1 MKRKS
6 VLAIL
11 LVSTQLAMTG
21 CGGTSA
27 TEIPLMSRTTKQQVL
42 DYYADSLKYDAV
54 ITRASDEDKEK
65 RKYEEHIVTDNE
77 TIEQLTS
84 LYKQAESNLQ
94 NVEYIADG
102 AVIEEELFNYI
113 KGYLNDLQISG
124 GKIAEDGITSAIG
137 YYFVDVEYSTAP
149 STYGDF
155 TSLASLIGI
164 RGAFKENYMTGEVTK
179 DDGFIAAALDAG
191 NKYFLENNINNTLL
205 YDDTNLF
212 QVVDGRNGVENSG
225 ITETNNEIT
234 DSNTGEETTNT
245 DVDVET
251 GDETAEID
259 GNTDTEEL
267 VEENTEEKAAESV
280 EETDEN
286 TEETEYTAEDTRIED
301 TAVND
306 IDNTTNIKYNEPV
319 SSGNRAVKFDVNYI
333 NSIVG
338 ASSENMYTMPK
349 LSTVYNIP
357 SSSGISGA
365 GVYPCGIGG
374 MKLFGYNRDKSSGT
388 LTLRYVF
395 QESESGD
402 GTIKCINIY
411 PKEMRNEI
419 PQFAADS
426 NVIIPEYLMQEFE
439 ILVERADR
447 AIVNCDLTT
456 LISDS
461 IFTDLGF
468 GVLRG
473 YKKDSTDILKHMSVI
488 RQVISRSIDNNAYVL
503 EIESTIIEGAKS
515 SNVQG
520 TYRDKSYIVIQQF
533 GKEFK
538 ITDWVRVS
546 RDVTDE
552 PDIDAGNSTL
562 KRLVALNLT
571 GEVSSTT
578 KKEVTN
584 LIEDLYRAS
593 TYRKLSG
600 PYEVETSDGVMT
612 YERGMYDCFNNDV
625 NLLRSDKKEELN
637 SNIRGYLTAYGTN
650 TKCVYDGVIDEW
662 IGGYKNQVEFTTEE
676 IMTYGDNEAGRYF
689 RTYYLASKMNDV
701 WYIDE
706 MTVLDTEELDVSE
719 ISDIQSRISN
729 NSITED
735 GTES

>member
-1 MKRKS
+1 MLHHKDRERGNHRNMKRKS
-6 VLAIL
+6 VIAIF
-11 LVSTQLAMTG
+11 LVATQLVMTG

-27 TEIPLMSRTTKQQVL
+27 VDVPLMSRTTKQQVL

-54 ITRASDEDKEK
+54 ITRASDEEKEK
-65 RKYEEHIVTDNE
+65 TKYEEHIVTDSE
-77 TIEQLTS
+77 TIDQITS

-94 NVEYIADG
+94 NTEYIADG
-102 AVIEEELFNYI
+102 AVIDEELFNYI

-124 GKIAEDGITSAIG
+124 GKIPENGITSAIG
-137 YYFVDVEYSTAP
+137 YYFIDVEYNTAP
-149 STYGDF
+149 STYGEF
-155 TSLASLIGI
+155 TNLASLIGL

-191 NKYFLENNINNTLL
+191 NKYFLENNINKTLV

-212 QVVDGRNGVENSG
+212 QAIDGRIGIENSG
-225 ITETNNEIT
+225 ITETADHTIDETVDTEVDGAGTEVSEENTAE
-234 DSNTGEETTNT
+234 DSEVTEDGNTSDGAIAEEET
-245 DVDVET
+245 V
-251 GDETAEID
+251 GDETTADVTNEIS
-259 GNTDTEEL
+259 NITDTQ
-267 VEENTEEKAAESV
+267 
-280 EETDEN
+280 
-286 TEETEYTAEDTRIED
+286 
-301 TAVND
+301 
-306 IDNTTNIKYNEPV
+306 YNEPV

-338 ASSENMYTMPK
+338 ASAENMYTMPK
-349 LSTVYNIP
+349 ISTIYNIP
-357 SSSGISGA
+357 SSNGISGA
-365 GVYPCGIGG
+365 GIYPCGIGG
-374 MKLFGYNRDKSSGT
+374 MKLFGYNREKSSGT

-395 QESESGD
+395 QESEDGD
-402 GTIKCINIY
+402 GTISCINIY

-439 ILVERADR
+439 VLVERADR

-503 EIESTIIEGAKS
+503 EIESTIVEGAKS

-552 PDIDAGNSTL
+552 PDIDTGNSTL

-571 GEVSSTT
+571 GEVSDTT
-578 KKEVTN
+578 KKEVTT
-584 LIEDLYRAS
+584 LINDLYRAS

-600 PYEVETSDGVMT
+600 PYEIKTSDGTVT
-612 YERGMYDCFNNDV
+612 YDRGMYDCFNNDV
-625 NLLRSDKKEELN
+625 KLLRSDKKEELN
-637 SNIRGYLTAYGTN
+637 SRIRSYLTAYGTD
-650 TKCVYDGVIDEW
+650 TKCVYSGTVDEW

-676 IMTYGDNEAGRYF
+676 VMVYGDNEAGRYF

-706 MTVLDTEELDVSE
+706 MKILDTEEIDASE
-719 ISDIQSRISN
+719 ISDIQGRVSG
-729 NSITED
+729 NSLVEESTEN
-735 GTES
+735 

>member
-6 VLAIL
+6 VIAIF
-11 LVSTQLAMTG
+11 LVATQLVMTG

-27 TEIPLMSRTTKQQVL
+27 VDVPLMSRTTKQQVL

-54 ITRASDEDKEK
+54 ITRASDEEKEK
-65 RKYEEHIVTDNE
+65 TKYEEHIVTDSE
-77 TIEQLTS
+77 TIDQITS

-94 NVEYIADG
+94 NTEYIADG
-102 AVIEEELFNYI
+102 AVIDEELFNYI

-124 GKIAEDGITSAIG
+124 GKIPENGITSAIG
-137 YYFVDVEYSTAP
+137 YYFIDVEYNTAP
-149 STYGDF
+149 STYGEF
-155 TSLASLIGI
+155 TNLASLIGL

-191 NKYFLENNINNTLL
+191 NKYFLENNINKTLV

-212 QVVDGRNGVENSG
+212 QAIDGRIGIENSG
-225 ITETNNEIT
+225 ITETADHT
-234 DSNTGEETTNT
+234 
-245 DVDVET
+245 V
-251 GDETAEID
+251 DETVDTEVDGAGTEVSEENTAEDSEVTED
-259 GNTDTEEL
+259 GNTSDG
-267 VEENTEEKAAESV
+267 AIAE
-280 EETDEN
+280 EETVEDE
-286 TEETEYTAEDTRIED
+286 TTADVTNEISNITDTQ
-301 TAVND
+301 
-306 IDNTTNIKYNEPV
+306 YNEPV

-338 ASSENMYTMPK
+338 ASAENMYTMPK
-349 LSTVYNIP
+349 ISTIYNIP
-357 SSSGISGA
+357 SSNGISGA
-365 GVYPCGIGG
+365 GIYPCGIGG
-374 MKLFGYNRDKSSGT
+374 MKLFGYNREKSSGT

-395 QESESGD
+395 QESEDGD
-402 GTIKCINIY
+402 GTISCINIY

-439 ILVERADR
+439 VLVERADR

-503 EIESTIIEGAKS
+503 EIESTIVEGAKS

-552 PDIDAGNSTL
+552 PDIDYGNSTL

-571 GEVSSTT
+571 GEVSDTT
-578 KKEVTN
+578 KKEVTT
-584 LIEDLYRAS
+584 LINDLYRAS

-600 PYEVETSDGVMT
+600 PYEIKTSDGTVT
-612 YERGMYDCFNNDV
+612 YDRGMYDCFNNDV
-625 NLLRSDKKEELN
+625 KLLRSDKKEELN
-637 SNIRGYLTAYGTN
+637 SRIRSYLTAYGTD
-650 TKCVYDGVIDEW
+650 TKCVYSGTVDEW

-676 IMTYGDNEAGRYF
+676 VMVYGDNEAGRYF

-706 MTVLDTEELDVSE
+706 MKILDTEEIDASE
-719 ISDIQSRISN
+719 ISDIQGRVSG
-729 NSITED
+729 NSLVEESTEN
-735 GTES
+735 

>member
-1 MKRKS
+1 MLYYKDRERGNYRNMKRKS
-6 VLAIL
+6 VIAVF
-11 LVSTQLAMTG
+11 LVATQLVMAG

-27 TEIPLMSRTTKQQVL
+27 VEVPLMSRTTKQQVL

-54 ITRASDEDKEK
+54 ITRASDEEKEK
-65 RKYEEHIVTDNE
+65 TKYEEHIVTDSE
-77 TIEQLTS
+77 TIEQLTG

-94 NVEYIADG
+94 SIEYIADG
-102 AVIEEELFNYI
+102 AVIDEELFNYI

-124 GKIAEDGITSAIG
+124 GKIPENGITSAIG
-137 YYFVDVEYSTAP
+137 YYFVDVEYNTAP
-149 STYGDF
+149 STYGEF
-155 TSLASLIGI
+155 TNLASLIGL

-191 NKYFLENNINNTLL
+191 NKYFLENNINKTLV

-212 QVVDGRNGVENSG
+212 QVIDGRIGIENSG
-225 ITETNNEIT
+225 ITETADHT
-234 DSNTGEETTNT
+234 
-245 DVDVET
+245 V
-251 GDETAEID
+251 DETVNTEADGAGTEVSEENTAEDSEVTED
-259 GNTDTEEL
+259 GNTSDG
-267 VEENTEEKAAESV
+267 AIAE
-280 EETDEN
+280 EETVEDE
-286 TEETEYTAEDTRIED
+286 TTADVTNEISNITDTQ
-301 TAVND
+301 
-306 IDNTTNIKYNEPV
+306 YNEPV

-338 ASSENMYTMPK
+338 ASAENMYTMPK
-349 LSTVYNIP
+349 ISTVYNIP
-357 SSSGISGA
+357 SSNGISGA
-365 GVYPCGIGG
+365 GIYPCGIGG
-374 MKLFGYNRDKSSGT
+374 MKLFGYNREKSSGT

-395 QESESGD
+395 QESEDGD
-402 GTIKCINIY
+402 GTIACINIY
-411 PKEMRNEI
+411 PKEMKNEI

-439 ILVERADR
+439 VLVERADR

-503 EIESTIIEGAKS
+503 EIESTIVEGAKS

-552 PDIDAGNSTL
+552 PDIDYGNSTL

-571 GEVSSTT
+571 GEVSDTT
-578 KKEVTN
+578 KKEVTS
-584 LIEDLYRAS
+584 LINDLYKAS

-600 PYEVETSDGVMT
+600 PYEVETSDGVTT

-625 NLLRSDKKEELN
+625 KLLRSDKKEELN
-637 SNIRGYLTAYGTN
+637 SKIRSYLTAYGTN
-650 TKCVYDGVIDEW
+650 TECVYSGVVDEW

-676 IMTYGDNEAGRYF
+676 LMVYGDSEAGRYF

-706 MTVLDTEELDVSE
+706 MTILDTEELDASE
-719 ISDIQSRISN
+719 IGSIQSRISG
-729 NSITED
+729 NSVTEE

>member
-1 MKRKS
+1 MLHHKDRERGNHRNMKRKS
-6 VLAIL
+6 VIAIF
-11 LVSTQLAMTG
+11 LVATQLVMTG

-27 TEIPLMSRTTKQQVL
+27 VDVPLMSRTTKQQVL

-54 ITRASDEDKEK
+54 ITRASDEEKEK
-65 RKYEEHIVTDNE
+65 TKYEEHIVTDSE
-77 TIEQLTS
+77 TIDQITS

-94 NVEYIADG
+94 NTEYIADG
-102 AVIEEELFNYI
+102 AVIDEELFNYI

-124 GKIAEDGITSAIG
+124 GKIPENGITSAIG
-137 YYFVDVEYSTAP
+137 YYFIDVEYNTAP
-149 STYGDF
+149 STYGEF
-155 TSLASLIGI
+155 TNLASLIGL

-191 NKYFLENNINNTLL
+191 NKYFLENNINKTLV

-212 QVVDGRNGVENSG
+212 QAIDGRIGIENSG
-225 ITETNNEIT
+225 ITETADHTI
-234 DSNTGEETTNT
+234 
-245 DVDVET
+245 
-251 GDETAEID
+251 DETVDTEVDGAGTEVSEENTAEDSEVTED
-259 GNTDTEEL
+259 GNTSDG
-267 VEENTEEKAAESV
+267 AIAE
-280 EETDEN
+280 EETVEDE
-286 TEETEYTAEDTRIED
+286 TTADVTNEISNITDTQ
-301 TAVND
+301 
-306 IDNTTNIKYNEPV
+306 YNEPV

-338 ASSENMYTMPK
+338 ASAENMYTMPK
-349 LSTVYNIP
+349 ISTIYNIP
-357 SSSGISGA
+357 SSNGISGA
-365 GVYPCGIGG
+365 GIYPCGIGG
-374 MKLFGYNRDKSSGT
+374 MKLFGYNREKSSGT

-395 QESESGD
+395 QESEDGD
-402 GTIKCINIY
+402 GTISCINIY

-439 ILVERADR
+439 VLVERADR

-503 EIESTIIEGAKS
+503 EIESTIVEGAKS

-538 ITDWVRVS
+538 ITDWVRIS

-552 PDIDAGNSTL
+552 PDIDTGNSTL

-571 GEVSSTT
+571 GEVSDTT
-578 KKEVTN
+578 KKEVTT
-584 LIEDLYRAS
+584 LINDLYRAS

-600 PYEVETSDGVMT
+600 PYEIKTSDGTVT
-612 YERGMYDCFNNDV
+612 YDRGMYDCFNNDV
-625 NLLRSDKKEELN
+625 KLLRSDKKEELN
-637 SNIRGYLTAYGTN
+637 SRIRSYLTAYGTD
-650 TKCVYDGVIDEW
+650 TKCVYSGTVDEW

-676 IMTYGDNEAGRYF
+676 VMVYGDNEAGRYF

-706 MTVLDTEELDVSE
+706 MKILDTEEIDASE
-719 ISDIQSRISN
+719 ISDIQGRVSG
-729 NSITED
+729 NSLVEESTEN
-735 GTES
+735 

>member
-1 MKRKS
+1 MLHHKDRERGNHRNMKRKS
-6 VLAIL
+6 VIAIF
-11 LVSTQLAMTG
+11 LVATQLVMTG

-27 TEIPLMSRTTKQQVL
+27 VDVPLMSRTTKQQVL

-54 ITRASDEDKEK
+54 ITRASDEEKEK
-65 RKYEEHIVTDNE
+65 TKYEEHIVTDSE
-77 TIEQLTS
+77 TIDQITS

-94 NVEYIADG
+94 NTEYIADG
-102 AVIEEELFNYI
+102 AVIDEELFNYI

-124 GKIAEDGITSAIG
+124 GKIPENGITSAIG
-137 YYFVDVEYSTAP
+137 YYFIDVEYNTAP
-149 STYGDF
+149 STYGEF
-155 TSLASLIGI
+155 TNLASLIGL

-191 NKYFLENNINNTLL
+191 NKYFLENNINKTLV

-212 QVVDGRNGVENSG
+212 QAIDGRIGIENSG
-225 ITETNNEIT
+225 ITETADHT
-234 DSNTGEETTNT
+234 
-245 DVDVET
+245 V
-251 GDETAEID
+251 DETVDTEVDGAGTEVSEENTAEDSEVTED
-259 GNTDTEEL
+259 GNTSDG
-267 VEENTEEKAAESV
+267 AIAE
-280 EETDEN
+280 EETVEDE
-286 TEETEYTAEDTRIED
+286 TTADVTNEISNITDTQ
-301 TAVND
+301 
-306 IDNTTNIKYNEPV
+306 YNEPV

-338 ASSENMYTMPK
+338 ASAENMYTMPK
-349 LSTVYNIP
+349 ISTIYNIP
-357 SSSGISGA
+357 SSNGISGA
-365 GVYPCGIGG
+365 GIYPCGIGG
-374 MKLFGYNRDKSSGT
+374 MKLFGYNREKSSGT

-395 QESESGD
+395 QESEDGD
-402 GTIKCINIY
+402 GTISCINIY

-439 ILVERADR
+439 VLVERADR

-503 EIESTIIEGAKS
+503 EIESTIVEGAKS

-538 ITDWVRVS
+538 ITDLVRVS

-552 PDIDAGNSTL
+552 PDIDSGNSTL

-571 GEVSSTT
+571 GEVSDTT
-578 KKEVTN
+578 KKEVTT
-584 LIEDLYRAS
+584 LINDLYRAS

-600 PYEVETSDGVMT
+600 PYEIKTSDGTVT
-612 YERGMYDCFNNDV
+612 YDRGMYDCFNNDV
-625 NLLRSDKKEELN
+625 KLLRSDKKEELN
-637 SNIRGYLTAYGTN
+637 SRIRSYLTAYGTD
-650 TKCVYDGVIDEW
+650 TKCVYSGTVDEW

-676 IMTYGDNEAGRYF
+676 VMVYGDNEDGRYF
-689 RTYYLASKMNDV
+689 ITYYLASKMNDV

-706 MTVLDTEELDVSE
+706 MKILDTEEIDASE
-719 ISDIQSRISN
+719 ISDIQGRVSG
-729 NSITED
+729 NSLVEESTEN
-735 GTES
+735 